1 MAKNDSNAYDNP
13 LGWRL
18 DKPDGT
24 RAPPGYVVDQ
34 PFAFG
39 PQENRV
45 LTELVHAYSEQ
56 SAGDAPAQGDAR
68 ESLYALLAS
77 LCKSRKW
84 LIGKKTGEAMVDA
97 CAHTLAGFGPLD
109 FLLSDARIEEISVS
123 GSGEPVRVFV
133 RSKGWSD
140 TNLVLESDAYALSL
154 VNKMARGLGRR
165 ISHQFPRLNAQL
177 PDGSR
182 LHAAAPP
189 VSSHVSLT
197 IRKFSENLLSPA
209 DLVSFGTLSAP
220 AASLL
225 WLCLYADASV
235 LVAGNTGSGKTT
247 TLNAL
252 LGFIPLDERVVVVEE
267 TPELRPPQPHTIRLT
282 ANPELGIHLTDLV
295 ADTLRMRPDRVIV
308 GEVRTPQEAAALFD
322 SLLAGQAR
330 GTYATFHAQTAAEAA
345 SRLVSLGARREDLSA
360 LDLLVVQRRVRVND
374 KKSGSAGAREL
385 RKVTQIAEIGEG
397 GVPQVLYQ
405 LDPSSLTLEP
415 TRHLADAKI
424 WKKLSL
430 TFQKTPT
437 GLQAES
443 VKRAKYLDALAE
455 RAGSG
460 EGNLSFKVFCEKINE
475 YASAK

>member
-1 MAKNDSNAYDNP
+1 MNSNELSDNP

-18 DKPDGT
+18 EKTESKEPA
-24 RAPPGYVVDQ
+24 RYLVDQ

-39 PQENRV
+39 ASENRV
-45 LTELVHAYSEQ
+45 LSELVHAYSEL
-56 SAGDAPAQGDAR
+56 SAGDSPADANAR
-68 ESLYALLAS
+68 EALYALLAS
-77 LCKSRKW
+77 LCKSKKW

-109 FLLSDARIEEISVS
+109 FLLNDASIEEISVS
-123 GSGEPVRVFV
+123 GAGEPVRVFL
-133 RSKGWSD
+133 RAKGWRD
-140 TNLVLESDAYALSL
+140 TNVVLESDAYALSL

-209 DLVSFGTLSAP
+209 DLISFDTLSAP

-267 TPELRPPQPHTIRLT
+267 TPELRPPQPHAVRLT

-295 ADTLRMRPDRVIV
+295 ADTLRMRPDRVLV

-330 GTYATFHAQTAAEAA
+330 GTYATFHAQTALEAVN
-345 SRLVSLGARREDLSA
+345 RLVSLGARREDLSA

-385 RKVTQIAEIGEG
+385 RKVTQTAEIGEG

-405 LDPSSLTLEP
+405 RDPSSLQLEP

-443 VKRAKYLDALAE
+443 VKRAKYLAQLAE
-455 RAGSG
+455 KAGESPTA
-460 EGNLSFKVFCEKINE
+460 LPFADFCAKINE
-475 YASAK
+475 YSNAK